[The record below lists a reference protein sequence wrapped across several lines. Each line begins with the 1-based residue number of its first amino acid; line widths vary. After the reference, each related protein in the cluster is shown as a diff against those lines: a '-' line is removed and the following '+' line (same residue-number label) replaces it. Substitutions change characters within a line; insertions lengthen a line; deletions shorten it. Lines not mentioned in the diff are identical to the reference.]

1 MNDDASSKEKLARQL
16 YAVTQKLLEYDE
28 LVGPSCPQS
37 QHILRDVM
45 NVEIGKFKYGRSANI
60 RGAQAVSSRVFPMTK
75 AAETADKVIRE
86 HAVPVIYLA
95 NLLKQAQS
103 WRDCL
108 QVIDL
113 FTIAVL
119 AKHEDDALQHKTKM
133 PDGWQ
138 PTDCAFARYA
148 SEPFYQ
154 EILDSEAARHERQS
168 HHTRRRPTSSRGTG
182 LA

>member
-1 MNDDASSKEKLARQL
+1 MSEHSAKEELARKL
-16 YAVTQKLLEYDE
+16 FAVTQKLIEYDE

-60 RGAQAVSSRVFPMTK
+60 RGAQAVAGRVFPMTN
-75 AAETADKVIRE
+75 AAQSASQVIRE
-86 HAVPVIYLA
+86 HAIPVIYLA
-95 NLLKQAQS
+95 NMLKEAEH

-119 AKHEDDALQHKTKM
+119 AKHEDEALQHKSKM
-133 PDGWQ
+133 PEGWT
-138 PTDCAFARYA
+138 PADCPFARYEG
-148 SEPFYQ
+148 EPFYE
-154 EILDSEAARHERQS
+154 EILASEAAR
-168 HHTRRRPTSSRGTG
+168 TR
-182 LA
+182 